1 MALVSVEAVLGAVG
15 NRTYRMEH
23 LPYGAPTVWSTYR
36 MEHLPYGAPTVWST
50 YRMECDRI
58 PIEILPP

>member
-15 NRTYRMEH
+15 NRTYRME
-23 LPYGAPTVWSTYR
+23 
-36 MEHLPYGAPTVWST
+36 
-50 YRMECDRI
+50 CDRI